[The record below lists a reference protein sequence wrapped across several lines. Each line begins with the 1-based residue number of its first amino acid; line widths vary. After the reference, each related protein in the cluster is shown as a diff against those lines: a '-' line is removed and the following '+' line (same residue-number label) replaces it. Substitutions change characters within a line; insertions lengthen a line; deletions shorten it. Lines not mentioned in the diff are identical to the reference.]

1 MMDISLQ
8 AKLTHTDGR
17 LKIMKCIPWHMCE
30 RKRQGQILPFNYED
44 LVVIWNE
51 LCVTWFSKSTIL
63 QSQPFLLPYFKSKF

>member
-1 MMDISLQ
+1 MLSVFTFPWSRNSGIIFLFVVMMDISLQ

-44 LVVIWNE
+44 LVVI
-51 LCVTWFSKSTIL
+51 
-63 QSQPFLLPYFKSKF
+63 